1 MNWILL
7 GLTIFL
13 IIFVVGTVFWLVS
26 TLGPIRKKQAQRKQ
40 EREEALRRESDPG

>member
-13 IIFVVGTVFWLVS
+13 LIFVGGTVFWLMS
-26 TLGPIRKKQAQRKQ
+26 TLGPIRKKQVQRKQ
-40 EREEALRRESDPG
+40 EREDALRRKSDAS